1 MQVSKLFA
9 YLSLKYLKHDY
20 HYGMTKADFINRFKN
35 HNQSINIGGKN
46 HVAYAD
52 DAFQQSYC
60 KQQCF
65 NTEHAQNNTGVVQV
79 CQIEFTL

>member
-52 DAFQQSYC
+52 DALVEVFINS
-60 KQQCF
+60 
-65 NTEHAQNNTGVVQV
+65 HIVNNSV
-79 CQIEFTL
+79 

>member
-20 HYGMTKADFINRFKN
+20 HYGMTKLILIINRFKN

-52 DAFQQSYC
+52 DALVEVFINSHIVN
-60 KQQCF
+60 K
-65 NTEHAQNNTGVVQV
+65 
-79 CQIEFTL
+79 